1 MKFEIHLQE
10 GFTGGDEI
18 EIRADGKL
26 VFQGKPQTRMQTGLA
41 HLFEFEA
48 QEKPI
53 RLSVSMPGRNLH
65 ETFQVTPSLTPQVGL
80 SLDETGKLKVNAH
93 SWQKALGARWIP
105 GLVNEPEARSFMDYP
120 YNVIGGQSAF
130 FANFGFRFSPQELLF
145 MRHAPEEFVQMG
157 NADWFDNHGFEE
169 ARVSAEPKFKLELKS
184 TQNSDGGLEFMEP
197 AVIELT
203 LTNVSG
209 EPQVVDEHVLSSPDR
224 LTVVIKKRGKA
235 ARQFLPYSERCYQ
248 ARNKAFAA
256 GESMTDSLFLSSGK
270 NGWDLAE
277 PGYYLVQMALHL
289 YNEDI
294 VSEPLTLRV
303 APPKSYD
310 QEYLSQDYFSDDV
323 GRVLTFD
330 GSRYLTSANDTLR
343 EVMGKLSGSRAAIH
357 ARVALASPLSRDCKV
372 LDAGKSTSTHLESV
386 HEAGGSVKIAK
397 ANPAEAAKLVSVLD
411 GSKKVVDTLCPTD
424 YSYYKSMFKEVLG
437 ESAAGQP
444 KKAAAGSRRKPK
456 AMAAG
461 AGR

>member
-1 MKFEIHLQE
+1 MC
-10 GFTGGDEI
+10 
-18 EIRADGKL
+18 
-26 VFQGKPQTRMQTGLA
+26 
-41 HLFEFEA
+41 
-48 QEKPI
+48 
-53 RLSVSMPGRNLH
+53 
-65 ETFQVTPSLTPQVGL
+65 
-80 SLDETGKLKVNAH
+80 
-93 SWQKALGARWIP
+93 
-105 GLVNEPEARSFMDYP
+105 
-120 YNVIGGQSAF
+120 
-130 FANFGFRFSPQELLF
+130 
-145 MRHAPEEFVQMG
+145 
-157 NADWFDNHGFEE
+157 
-169 ARVSAEPKFKLELKS
+169 
-184 TQNSDGGLEFMEP
+184 
-197 AVIELT
+197 
-203 LTNVSG
+203 
-209 EPQVVDEHVLSSPDR
+209 LSSPDR

-248 ARNKAFAA
+248 ARNKALAA

-343 EVMGKLSGSRAAIH
+343 EVMGKLSDSRAAIH

-444 KKAAAGSRRKPK
+444 KKAAAGSQTQGDGCGRRPL
-456 AMAAG
+456 ACYNLDLLCESPRASSGLA
-461 AGR
+461 